1 MVPIKTN
8 LKNVQELEAQI
19 KTLQLALAKSE
30 QKVKK
35 EKLKTRSLEVL
46 IEIAQEDH
54 LLPMDTLKK
63 NKPSGCKKA

>member
-19 KTLQLALAKSE
+19 KTLQLALAKS
-30 QKVKK
+30 V
-35 EKLKTRSLEVL
+35 
-46 IEIAQEDH
+46 AQEDH